1 MNPHVQETFA
11 GAGDLVN
18 VLSNAVVGRDQ
29 RMLPVLLLMG
39 GEPLPLFE
47 SSSIRKVRM
56 RCMRGKQRLVVVPP
70 RQHKMFIDSPL
81 CIDGHKS
88 LYMFPV

>member
-1 MNPHVQETFA
+1 MNLHVQETFTE
-11 GAGDLVN
+11 AGDLAN
-18 VLSNAVVGRDQ
+18 VVFDAIIGRNQ

-56 RCMRGKQRLVVVPP
+56 RCMRGRQRLIVVPP
-70 RQHKMFIDSPL
+70 RQHRMFIDSPL